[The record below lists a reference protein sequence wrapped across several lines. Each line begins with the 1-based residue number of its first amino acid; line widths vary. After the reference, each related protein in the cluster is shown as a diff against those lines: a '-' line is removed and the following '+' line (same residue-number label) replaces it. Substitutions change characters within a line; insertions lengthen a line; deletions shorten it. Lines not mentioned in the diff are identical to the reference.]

1 MKSIHRV
8 IISEDFITLIFILG
22 VVLLFIMKTF
32 NAKQLYGYTTA
43 LFTQG
48 FIEQTAEQK
57 NSLFNSFYLL
67 LQFFAVITIGLTLYF
82 YTTPLYFEIN
92 YTVCLTI
99 ISFLIIYFILKQ
111 ALQTLIINLLQLKDE
126 LSYLVYSKNGYL
138 YACSLLLFPFL
149 ILYQYTFKSKLFLTL
164 IISLLLIFRLFL
176 IFKHNKKILSQHFFY
191 FILYFCTLELAPLL
205 LIYKT
210 IT

>member
-8 IISEDFITLIFILG
+8 IISEDFIALIFIFG

-32 NAKQLYGYTTA
+32 NAKQLYGYITA

-48 FIEQTAEQK
+48 FIEKTAEQK
-57 NSLFNSFYLL
+57 FSFLNSFYLL
-67 LQFFAVITIGLTLYF
+67 LQLFTIITIGLSLYF
-82 YTTPLYFEIN
+82 YTTPQFFEIN
-92 YTVCLTI
+92 YNIALII
-99 ISFLIIYFILKQ
+99 ISSIVLYFILKQ
-111 ALQTLIINLLQLKDE
+111 VVLLLLLNLFQVKEE
-126 LSYLVYSKNGYL
+126 LNYLVYTKNGYL
-138 YACSLLLFPFL
+138 YACCLLLFPFL
-149 ILYQYTFKSKLFLTL
+149 VLYQYTFKSKIFLTT
-164 IISLLLIFRLFL
+164 IICLLLIFRLFL
-176 IFKHNKKILSQHFFY
+176 IFKNNKKILSQHFFY